1 MKKIAKI
8 TSAIMMTFVMILS
21 IAGCGLDMS
30 KVKGDWTLD
39 TINGQSLDD
48 YAAGY
53 GTTAAACAVN
63 MTVSD
68 REVVIANT
76 NSSQTYS
83 IQVKSNGFEV
93 LNPSDN
99 KTVFMS
105 VTYDASA
112 ETLSYSLTDGQT
124 EQKFVFKKGT
134 VDLAAA
140 VADEAPVDEAPVDEA
155 EAPADEE
162 YTDEEY
168 SDEEYS
174 DEEYIEE

>member
-8 TSAIMMTFVMILS
+8 TSAIMMAFVMILS

-30 KVKGDWTLD
+30 KVKGEWTLN
-39 TINGQSLDD
+39 TINGQSLAD

-53 GTTAAACAVN
+53 GTTEAACAVN
-63 MTVSD
+63 LTVND
-68 REVVIANT
+68 KDVVIANI

-83 IQVKSNGFEV
+83 IQVKSNGFEI

-112 ETLSYSLTDGQT
+112 DTLSYSVSDGQT

-134 VDLAAA
+134 ADLAAGA
-140 VADEAPVDEAPVDEA
+140 AEYAGTE
-155 EAPADEE
+155 EAPAEDDYSGEE
-162 YTDEEY
+162 YSDEEY

-174 DEEYIEE
+174 DEEYVEEE

>member
-30 KVKGDWTLD
+30 KVKGDWTLN
-39 TINGQSLDD
+39 TINGQSLEE

-63 MTVSD
+63 MTVND
-68 REVVIANT
+68 KDVVIANT
-76 NSSQTYS
+76 ASSQTYS

-112 ETLSYSLTDGQT
+112 ETLSYSLSDGQT

-134 VDLAAA
+134 ADLAAGA
-140 VADEAPVDEAPVDEA
+140 ADYAGNEEIPADDEASS
-155 EAPADEE
+155 DEE
-162 YTDEEY
+162 YSGEEY

-174 DEEYIEE
+174 EEEYSEEE

>member
-30 KVKGDWTLD
+30 KVKGDWTLN
-39 TINGQSLDD
+39 TINGQSLEE

-68 REVVIANT
+68 KDVVIANI

-93 LNPSDN
+93 LDPSDN
-99 KTVFMS
+99 KTILMS

-112 ETLSYSLTDGQT
+112 ETLSYSLSDGQT

-134 VDLAAA
+134 ADLAAGA
-140 VADEAPVDEAPVDEA
+140 ADYAENEEIPADDEASS
-155 EAPADEE
+155 DEE
-162 YTDEEY
+162 YSGEEY

-174 DEEYIEE
+174 EE